1 MRRPWVRISV
11 RVLAFFRS
19 RSPARGELA
28 AGALADIDRAFL
40 HGVFQSSAFLAGR
53 AYRVRA
59 GKDDDGK
66 HGGQP
71 ANAGGGG
78 EHERGARRAAR
89 WHRWPPRS
97 PRTSSSYSSTRP
109 RCPRATSGGGTT
121 ASAAGNARATGPP
134 SCCAPHR
141 ASTGSSVSAKAPP

>member
-40 HGVFQSSAFLAGR
+40 HGVFQISAFLAGR

-78 EHERGARRAAR
+78 EHAARRA
-89 WHRWPPRS
+89 PRRQMA
-97 PRTSSSYSSTRP
+97 PL
-109 RCPRATSGGGTT
+109 
-121 ASAAGNARATGPP
+121 AAAIP
-134 SCCAPHR
+134 SN
-141 ASTGSSVSAKAPP
+141 VE